1 MRALFLAILCLFTGL
16 GLYPS
21 NQRDIN
27 VKVVDERLGLSHQ
40 SVNCFWEDEFG
51 FMWIGTQNG
60 LNRFD
65 GYEVETFLPDNRN
78 PYSILS
84 NNIRQ
89 LCGDRNGHLFV
100 RSLQCVESYDMRT
113 ERFSVIYEGTTGA
126 MTCMHD
132 SLFIASRNSIYV
144 KPLASHQFS
153 VKYTLPDE
161 EEINH
166 MLIDDVNSEVIVSTL
181 TGKLYFIDLNTGE
194 ILNNLQTGFSNNLYL
209 DKKQFLWVNLRDK
222 GLIRMKNRQIMKTYT
237 TSDGLIHDN
246 VRTVSQVNDSLFY
259 IATYGGLQLLNTV
272 KNKFTTY
279 EYVLNDDIYDV
290 RSITSMYLDSNKTL
304 WMGTFYRG
312 LQYYNTANDRYR
324 FWGTSKRNNNILSSN
339 IVSAITEDKNGG
351 IWLGTEGKGVDAF
364 NLKTQISYQSQSDIV
379 KSLFYD
385 PQTDELW
392 IATLFEGVKSLNLHS
407 GVTKNVAPAIYDQ
420 SHVKVS
426 SLMNPIKMI
435 ASPLNDNRLLL
446 ASRNGL
452 VELDKT
458 NNRLYKV
465 DDKTVLGE
473 NVSQVWDVYQDNDT
487 LWVITSYKLFLIDL
501 KKQKRNAYTFDYISH
516 RRNKQ
521 HFNCIL
527 KSRSGDIYLG
537 TTGSG
542 LVRYCKKNHSFVFY
556 GQQEGLEGGFIHGLQ
571 QCPLDNHIY
580 IATNI
585 GISRFTE
592 ENNRFENFSYRDNW
606 PIFSITPGGFY
617 ISNSGTLYV
626 NGRDGL
632 VQIECEQLKQSPVDY
647 QLYIK
652 KIWVDNQIVQP
663 GDSLLM
669 EASPLFQKEMTL
681 PPYTNS
687 VSFAVI
693 ASNWNNLSN
702 VEMEYK
708 LEGFDKYFMPV
719 SNHRIN
725 YTNLSPGKY
734 RLIVRGKQAGLTG
747 DYPQTTFNLRVLS
760 PIYTRWWFVLSVTVI
775 VGIVIYMLFSLYWGR
790 YILRQKLREEKQEKI
805 RNEELN
811 QKKLRFFT
819 SISHEFRT
827 PLTLIMGQ
835 LEMLLMRHDIKPSI
849 YNLLLGSYKS
859 AKRMN
864 ALVDEVIDIRK
875 QEQNCLKLQVAEY
888 NLVEIL
894 QEICL
899 SFKDY
904 AAHRNIA
911 FQYIPHAETMEAW
924 IDRSQMEKVIYNLIS
939 NAMKYTPEGGT
950 VTVDLTG
957 EEEWIVIRVSDTGIG
972 ISAEDLP
979 HVFERFWQAD
989 ANIETGT
996 HGSGIG
1002 LALAKGI
1009 VEMHE
1014 GKIEAASQVGKGT
1027 TFTICLKYG
1036 CSFSGKQVVVRKK
1049 AEVIKE
1055 PDILPLQPDGNSKKQ
1070 EVAQA
1075 KILVVEDN
1083 SDLQHFLMQIFGSLY
1098 EVRAVSN
1105 GEEALSIAREWQPDL
1120 VLSDIMMPVMSGLE
1134 LCSKL
1139 KTEMATS
1146 HIPVVLLT
1154 AKNAEE
1160 HVVEGLLTGA
1170 DDYIAKPFNVNIL
1183 IARCNNIIK
1192 ERRHLQAIYKKDVES
1207 DSSILTANPEDN
1219 KLISTAAEIVNK
1231 HLADTEFDVQTFAR
1245 ELGVSRTILFSKIKG
1260 ITGQTPNEYIAS
1272 LRLKQAA
1279 SKLQKEPDKSISD
1292 IAYECG
1298 FSSPSYFIRCFKTN
1312 FNETPASF
1320 RKQLINRRIQ
1330 TKQT

>member
-1 MRALFLAILCLFTGL
+1 MRALFLAILCLFTSL

-21 NQRDIN
+21 NRRDIN

-78 PYSILS
+78 PYSIS
-84 NNIRQ
+84 ANNICQ
-89 LCGDRNGHLFV
+89 LLGDNKGHLFI
-100 RSLQCVESYDMRT
+100 RSLLCIEKYDMQT
-113 ERFSVIYEGTTGA
+113 ERFLMIHEGNVSAMAYSRNFLYFASHNNIYVKNINNGSLTLKSSLPVDEEINNILIDSASDQMAVSTLNGELYLFRCSTGNL
-126 MTCMHD
+126 
-132 SLFIASRNSIYV
+132 LFQYHLGHINNIYADNEHKFWIASRNNGV
-144 KPLASHQFS
+144 
-153 VKYTLPDE
+153 T
-161 EEINH
+161 
-166 MLIDDVNSEVIVSTL
+166 
-181 TGKLYFIDLNTGE
+181 
-194 ILNNLQTGFSNNLYL
+194 
-209 DKKQFLWVNLRDK
+209 
-222 GLIRMKNRQIMKTYT
+222 QITQDGRLKTYDT
-237 TSDGLIHDN
+237 TDGLAHND
-246 VRTVSQVNDSLFY
+246 VRGIVQMSDSSFY
-259 IATYGGLQLLNTV
+259 VASYNGLQSFNT
-272 KNKFTTY
+272 NTEEFTSY
-279 EYVLNDDIYDV
+279 DYILKDDIFN
-290 RSITSMYLDSNKTL
+290 IKAIIAMYLDSNQTL
-304 WMGTFYRG
+304 WMGTYYRG
-312 LQYYNTANDRYR
+312 AQYYNTVNDRFNLYIPS
-324 FWGTSKRNNNILSSN
+324 GGHKGNISSN
-339 IVSAITEDKNGG
+339 IISTIIEDKRGD
-351 IWLGTEGKGVDAF
+351 IWLGMEGSGICSLNNKYSKNK
-364 NLKTQISYQSQSDIV
+364 NLLDDKV
-379 KSLFYD
+379 KSFYYESEND
-385 PQTDELW
+385 KLW
-392 IATLFEGVKSLNLHS
+392 IATLFEGIKCLDLKSGAVETIPPVIYEGNSPIEITLQ
-407 GVTKNVAPAIYDQ
+407 NV
-420 SHVKVS
+420 V
-426 SLMNPIKMI
+426 KMI
-435 ASPLNDNRLLL
+435 PSPYHDNRLLL
-446 ASRNGL
+446 ASRSGMM
-452 VELDKT
+452 ELDKQSKKIYT
-458 NNRLYKV
+458 L
-465 DDKTVLGE
+465 E
-473 NVSQVWDVYQDNDT
+473 NKYFHNSFSQIFDICLNGDT
-487 LWVITSYKLFLIDL
+487 LWYLSSDKLHIVNL
-501 KKQKRNAYTFDYISH
+501 KNDKHSSFTVEDIS
-516 RRNKQ
+516 NKKCQ
-521 HFNCIL
+521 QSFNCIL
-527 KSRSGDIYLG
+527 KSNDGNIYFG
-537 TTGSG
+537 TTGMG
-542 LVRYCKKNHSFVFY
+542 VFCYKKKERKFINY
-556 GQQEGLEGGFIHGLQ
+556 GCEEGLEGGFIYGLQ
-571 QCPLDNHIY
+571 QCPIDKQIY
-580 IATNI
+580 IATNT
-585 GISRFTE
+585 GISRFIE
-592 ENNRFENFSYRDNW
+592 EKEKFENFNYRVNW
-606 PIFSITPGGFY
+606 PISSVITGGFY
-617 ISNSGTLYV
+617 ISSSGILYI
-626 NGRDGL
+626 NGREGL
-632 VQIECEQLKQSPVDY
+632 MQIKCDQVKHTPVDY

-652 KIWVDNQIVQP
+652 KIWVDNQAVQP

-687 VSFAVI
+687 VSFALI

-747 DYPQTTFNLRVLS
+747 DYPQTTFSLRILS
-760 PIYTRWWFVLSVTVI
+760 PIYARWWFVLSVTVI
-775 VGIVIYMLFSLYWGR
+775 VAIVIYMLFSLYWGR

-819 SISHEFRT
+819 NISHEFRT

-835 LEMLLMRHDIKPSI
+835 LEVLLMRRDIKPSI

-864 ALVDEVIDIRK
+864 ALVDEVINIRK
-875 QEQNCLKLQVAEY
+875 QEQNCLKLQVAQY
-888 NLVEIL
+888 DLVEIL

-904 AAHRNIA
+904 AAHRNIV
-911 FQYIPHAETMEAW
+911 FQYTPHAETMEAW

-950 VTVDLTG
+950 VTVALTG

-989 ANIETGT
+989 ANIDTGT

-1036 CSFSGKQVVVRKK
+1036 CSFSGSQVVVRKK

-1055 PDILPLQPDGNSKKQ
+1055 PDILPLQPDGNSKKL

-1075 KILVVEDN
+1075 RILVVEDN

-1098 EVRAVSN
+1098 EVRAASN
-1105 GEEALSIAREWQPDL
+1105 GEEALLIAREWQPDL

-1170 DDYIAKPFNVNIL
+1170 DDYITKPFNVNIL

-1192 ERRHLQAIYKKDVES
+1192 ERRHLQAIYKKDIES

-1279 SKLQKEPDKSISD
+1279 SKLQKESDKSISD

-1298 FSSPSYFIRCFKTN
+1298 FSSPSYFIRCFKAN

-1320 RKQLINRRIQ
+1320 RKRLND
-1330 TKQT
+1330 K